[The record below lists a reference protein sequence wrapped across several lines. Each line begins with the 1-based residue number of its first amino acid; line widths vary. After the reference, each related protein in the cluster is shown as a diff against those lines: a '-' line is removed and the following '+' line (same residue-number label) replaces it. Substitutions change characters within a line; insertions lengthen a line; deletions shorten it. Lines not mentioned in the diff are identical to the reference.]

1 MTLIAR
7 DDDIASGDEQAIATL
22 HRTVEAQKAAFWANP
37 YPSRAE
43 RQAHLEALAGMMM
56 SNRQR
61 IREAMSADFAVH
73 PELFSDLI
81 ECVGIPSRAMYAVS
95 KLDEWMAD
103 EERDTDPALFGSARA
118 FVRHQPKGV
127 IGNIVPWN
135 FPFDIGVG
143 PLVEMLAAG
152 NRVVVKPSDF
162 TPACGELL
170 SDMLSSTF
178 DADHVTTA
186 VGGLE
191 LARTFPTL
199 RWDHL
204 LYTGSPGIGR
214 VIMKAAA
221 ENLVPTTLEL
231 GGKCPAVVL
240 EDAVDMKTVASIL
253 GTKMIKNGQMCI
265 SVDYVLVPRA
275 RMAEFVAL
283 ATQYVRENVPQY
295 SRSGDC
301 TGIITERHMD
311 RLVELRE
318 QARDAGYE
326 VVDLE
331 EGGADNRQ
339 TRQMPLVLV
348 LDPGDELALM
358 QEEVFGPILPVK
370 PYDSL
375 DAAIEHVNAGERPL
389 GLYVFG
395 HDPAQTDQVLQR
407 TSSGG
412 ACVNTCAMQG
422 ALPSL
427 GFGGVGNSGMGRH
440 HGIDGFREFSN
451 PRGVVARGEDDL
463 VDVFYPPYGDALS
476 AVMDS
481 AFGQAPGSV

>member
-7 DDDIASGDEQAIATL
+7 DEDVASGDEPAVAAL
-22 HRTVEAQKAAFWANP
+22 HDALAAQKSAFRAAP
-37 YPSRAE
+37 YPTRE
-43 RQAHLEALAGMMM
+43 QRKAHLEALAGMMM

-61 IREAMSADFAVH
+61 IREAMTADFAVH

-81 ECVGIPSRAMYAVS
+81 ECVGIPSRAMYAIS
-95 KLDEWMAD
+95 QLDQWMAD
-103 EERDTDPALFGSARA
+103 EERDTDPAIFGTAKA
-118 FVRHQPKGV
+118 FVRPQPKGV

-152 NRVVVKPSDF
+152 NRVIVKPSDF

-170 SDMLSSTF
+170 RDMLASTF

-214 VIMKAAA
+214 VIAKAAA

-240 EDAVDMKTVASIL
+240 DDAVDMKTVASIL

-265 SVDYVLVPRA
+265 SVDYVLVPRT
-275 RMAEFVAL
+275 RMAEFTAM
-283 ATQYVRENVPQY
+283 AQQYVRENLPQY

-301 TGIITERHMD
+301 TGIITTRHLD
-311 RLVELRE
+311 RLIELRE

-331 EGGADNRQ
+331 EGGEDNRT

-348 LDPGDELALM
+348 LDPGDELGIM
-358 QEEVFGPILPVK
+358 QEEIFGPLLPVK

-375 DAAIEHVNAGERPL
+375 DEALAYINDGERPL

-395 HDPAQTDQVLQR
+395 HDESLTDRVLQT

-427 GFGGVGNSGMGRH
+427 GFGGIGNSGMGRH

-451 PRGVVARGEDDL
+451 PRGVVVRGEDDL
-463 VDVFYPPYGDALS
+463 VDAFYPPYGDALG
-476 AVMDS
+476 AIMDS
-481 AFGQAPGSV
+481 AFGQAPGTV